1 MLWVKVILLFL
12 LVPGIADIAFP
23 WLILSKTNALTM
35 PVFGWMQVLGLL
47 LICAGLAVVV
57 WVCQAFVRFGKGT
70 PAPFDPPRQ
79 FVRQG
84 LYRWVRN
91 PMYLGAAILVPLGE
105 ALFFCSW
112 WMVLYL
118 AVLFLILHLYI
129 VLIEEKELERR
140 FGRPYLKYKRSVP
153 RWIPRRPQDNL

>member
-1 MLWVKVILLFL
+1 MLWVKVFLLFL
-12 LVPGIADIAFP
+12 AVPGVADAIVP
-23 WLILSKTNALTM
+23 WMILSSTHALT
-35 PVFGWMQVLGLL
+35 VKEFGWMQMLGALL
-47 LICAGLAVVV
+47 TAAGLALIV

-91 PMYLGAAILVPLGE
+91 PLYLGAAVLIPLGE
-105 ALFFCSW
+105 ALIFKSW
-112 WMVLYL
+112 WLLLYM
-118 AVLFLILHLYI
+118 AVLFLGLHCYI
-129 VLIEEKELERR
+129 VFVEEKGLERR

-153 RWIPRRPQDNL
+153 RWIPRRPRD